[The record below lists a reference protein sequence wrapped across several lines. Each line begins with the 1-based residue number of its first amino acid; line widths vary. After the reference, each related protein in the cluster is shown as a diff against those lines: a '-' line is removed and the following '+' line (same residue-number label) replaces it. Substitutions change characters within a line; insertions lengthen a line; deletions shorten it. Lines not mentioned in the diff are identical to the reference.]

1 MQKLIDGLHLFQSQV
16 FESQKALFE
25 ELAKGQKP
33 EVLFVTCSDSR
44 INPNLL
50 TQTRPGDL
58 FIVRNA
64 GNIVPPY
71 SAQSG
76 GEQATIE
83 YGVAVLGV
91 QHIVVCG
98 HSLCGAMKAVAQNE
112 DLSSLPSVQHW
123 LSHAQGTRQIMRDH
137 YAHLKG
143 DALLTATVEENVLA
157 QLEHLQTHPAVRS
170 AARKGKLALHGWVYK
185 METGKVFQYDHKE
198 RQFLPL
204 DAALNNNV
212 IALPELVHAEHL
224 VAI

>member
-1 MQKLIDGLHLFQSQV
+1 MQKLIDGLHRFQAQV

-33 EVLFVTCSDSR
+33 EVLFITCSDSR

-50 TQTRPGDL
+50 TQTKPGDL

-71 SAQSG
+71 SPHSG

-98 HSLCGAMKAVAQNE
+98 HSLCGAMKAVATGE

-123 LSHAQGTRQIMRDH
+123 LSHAHGTRQIIKDH
-137 YAHLKG
+137 YGHLKG
-143 DALLTATVEENVLA
+143 EALLTATVEENVLT
-157 QLEHLQTHPAVRS
+157 QLEHLQTHPVVRS
-170 AARKGKLALHGWVYK
+170 AARTGKVALHGWVYK
-185 METGKVFQYDHKE
+185 METGKVFQYDHRE
-198 RQFLPL
+198 RQFVSLEEVANGLAITSL
-204 DAALNNNV
+204 DQ
-212 IALPELVHAEHL
+212 HA
-224 VAI
+224 II